1 MNPSVIP
8 SGVEPIPQSL
18 LDKLLKAM
26 KTVTPYSNPQIK
38 SRPSPHSNPYVKPEA
53 RLPPVDS
60 VAVAKADGMAAL
72 HR

>member
-26 KTVTPYSNPQIK
+26 KATPAPNVIK
-38 SRPSPHSNPYVKPEA
+38 SRPSPHSNPHVKPEA

-60 VAVAKADGMAAL
+60 VAVARADGMTAL
-72 HR
+72 YK